1 MELNLG
7 TFFRDSWNIAKFDL
21 WTAIRTKRAVA
32 AIVMYSLGALIT
44 AIVLVKIE
52 ASVGNELAQLKTV
65 DKSVAAASGAT
76 DTQLETTLSTFVGG
90 DIETA
95 RQILGMPL
103 VILGFFWMSLTF
115 LPFLILLVSH
125 DIVNVEVRNRSA
137 RYVLLRTSRGALLT
151 GKMISHGLL
160 FLGVTIFSNAAL
172 FFYAWYYSPGFQPLP
187 SLLLL
192 LRIWILII
200 PFAFCWMAF
209 TAMISAFVDN
219 GLLALIVAGIGMAL
233 LGILSLNDSLAFL
246 APNHYKLWLWK
257 SGVLWPALG
266 SGVFILFGLI
276 FTAVAWARISWRDM

>member
-1 MELNLG
+1 
-7 TFFRDSWNIAKFDL
+7 
-21 WTAIRTKRAVA
+21 
-32 AIVMYSLGALIT
+32 MYSLGALIT

-52 ASVGNELAQLKTV
+52 VSVGNELAQLKWLIKCRRGIRCLRYPV
-65 DKSVAAASGAT
+65 E
-76 DTQLETTLSTFVGG
+76 QTLSTFVGG

-95 RQILGMPL
+95 PNLGMPL

-219 GLLALIVAGIGMAL
+219 GLLALIVAGIGMAF
-233 LGILSLNDSLAFL
+233 LGILSLNDSFTFLLPIITSYGFGNQAFCG
-246 APNHYKLWLWK
+246 PH
-257 SGVLWPALG
+257 
-266 SGVFILFGLI
+266 
-276 FTAVAWARISWRDM
+276 